1 MSAHSEDLIGKFGA
15 AAEKMPAFPKSVQKV
30 LELSRNI
37 DCQAKDIVSVI
48 EKDPVMAAK
57 ILKVLNS
64 PYYSL
69 PNKITSI
76 DRSIVYLGFN
86 TVKNLALGIAAI
98 GVLPRHNRAD
108 FDIDQ
113 YLRHSLFVAGI
124 AKLLCGRISPK
135 TDSTECFI
143 AGLLHDFGKVVFAQ
157 FMPEEFKLA
166 LDRAK
171 NENIPLHLAE
181 REILGADHCLMGS
194 MLAEKWQFPVPLV
207 EAIRHHHEDADQGSD
222 VLACVMAANR
232 ISKTADFGFSGSP
245 CVEELPAL
253 AANRCGNLG
262 DITPEDLARIKE
274 EAEMFSRIGSS

>member
-171 NENIPLHLAE
+171 IENIPLHLAE
-181 REILGADHCLMGS
+181 REILGADHCLMRS

-274 EAEMFSRIGSS
+274 KAEMLSRIGSS